1 MNLEGSSS
9 ISEHL
14 MNSTRSPA
22 SPLSICYF
30 SPGWPL
36 DSYPNG
42 VVSYVAD
49 LYAHLRAKGHEV
61 TILADAVAGRNR
73 DQCIYDLHRARMSLS
88 PVERA
93 IIRLWRRGAAAAAN

>member
-1 MNLEGSSS
+1 MASRFMNPSK
-9 ISEHL
+9 
-14 MNSTRSPA
+14 PFD
-22 SPLSICYF
+22 SPLSLCYF

-61 TILADAVAGRNR
+61 TILADAVAGGIATSVSMI
-73 DQCIYDLHRARMSLS
+73 CTGLGC
-88 PVERA
+88 P
-93 IIRLWRRGAAAAAN
+93 